1 MADTVVRDPVGDH
14 VLTPQPDPRRWKA
27 LALLGV
33 AYLMVVLDVTIVNVA
48 LPSIQKDLNFSPEN
62 LQWVISAYGLT
73 FGGLLL
79 LGGRTGDIL
88 GRRRLFMV
96 GLGLFALFSLSC
108 GLATSSGML
117 IAFRALQGSAGAIL
131 SPSVF
136 SIVTVTFEE
145 GKERNTALGI
155 LGGIAGSGAAIGVL
169 LGGILTEF
177 AGWEWVFFVNV
188 PIGVLALFFVRRFVR
203 ESRSEGIARS
213 FDAGGAFAV
222 TSSLMVLV
230 YALTQASQKG
240 WGSTQTIALLLVST
254 ALMVAFLLIESRVS
268 HPLLR
273 LGFFRQRTPTGAN
286 IIGFGV
292 GTMLVGMFFL
302 LSLYMQDVLGFSA
315 LKTGLAYLAVSLMAI
330 VASGISQA
338 LVTRLGVKPILSI
351 GMIMLTIG
359 LLLFAQISAH
369 GSYIADL
376 FPGFI
381 ILGIGLGFSFVPISI
396 AALAGVRPDEAG
408 LASGLINT
416 SQQIGGAL
424 GVAIL
429 TTVAV
434 SRTNH
439 ELADGASK
447 AVANTAGYQLA
458 FYVAAAFAVA
468 NLIATLL
475 ILHRRELEP
484 SPAGA
489 AALVTNRT
497 EGRSSVSTEQRETLD
512 AILRQSAF
520 PVGSDVDEQRRLL
533 RELLSAQPLP
543 AEVTVTAAAAG
554 RRPDRRDH
562 GRRNRTSP
570 RRSLLPRRRVRD
582 GGRLPRRRPGLAGR
596 PADAR
601 QGHLRRLPARP
612 RAPVSGSGRR
622 RSCGL

>member
-1 MADTVVRDPVGDH
+1 MQATTV
-14 VLTPQPDPRRWKA
+14 PDPRRWKA
-27 LALLGV
+27 LVVLGV
-33 AYLMVVLDVTIVNVA
+33 AYLMVVLDVSIVNVA
-48 LPSIQKDLNFSPEN
+48 LPSIEKDLNFSPEN

-79 LGGRTGDIL
+79 LGGRSGDIL

-96 GLGLFALFSLSC
+96 GLGLFALFSLLC
-108 GLATSSGML
+108 GLATTSGML

-169 LGGILTEF
+169 LGGVLTEF
-177 AGWEWVFFVNV
+177 AGWQWIFFVNV

-222 TSSLMVLV
+222 TASLMVLV

-240 WGSTQTIALLLVST
+240 WGSTQTIVLLFVSA
-254 ALMVAFLLIESRVS
+254 ALMVTFLLIESRVS
-268 HPLLR
+268 HPLLP
-273 LGFFRQRTPTGAN
+273 LGFFRRRTPTGAN
-286 IIGFGV
+286 IIGFGL
-292 GTMLVGMFFL
+292 GTMVFGMFFL
-302 LSLYMQDVLGFSA
+302 LSLYMQQVLGFSA
-315 LKTGLAYLAVSLMAI
+315 LQTGLAYLAVALTAV
-330 VASGISQA
+330 VASGVAQA
-338 LVTRLGVKPILSI
+338 LVTKLGVKPILSI
-351 GMIMLTIG
+351 GMITLTIG
-359 LLLFAQISAH
+359 LVLFAQISAH
-369 GSYIADL
+369 GSYFSDL

-381 ILGIGLGFSFVPISI
+381 IVGIGLGFSFVPISI
-396 AALAGVRPDEAG
+396 AALAGIEPQEAG

-434 SRTNH
+434 SRANH
-439 ELADGASK
+439 ELAGGASK

-468 NLIATLL
+468 SLVATLL

-489 AALVTNRT
+489 T
-497 EGRSSVSTEQRETLD
+497 
-512 AILRQSAF
+512 
-520 PVGSDVDEQRRLL
+520 VG
-533 RELLSAQPLP
+533 
-543 AEVTVTAAAAG
+543 
-554 RRPDRRDH
+554 
-562 GRRNRTSP
+562 
-570 RRSLLPRRRVRD
+570 
-582 GGRLPRRRPGLAGR
+582 
-596 PADAR
+596 
-601 QGHLRRLPARP
+601 
-612 RAPVSGSGRR
+612 
-622 RSCGL
+622 